1 MKNTLDRSTTIKL
14 LALLL
19 CAYIHQSQQL
29 IKEHKQ
35 SVAILN
41 HAKAWRK
48 KKRIPW
54 SYVDNMLNDRQFR
67 RMFRMT
73 RECFA
78 LLCENIKVAVGE
90 SVLSLKYT
98 LLPFSIIQVT
108 FIMLTLKHHCI
119 SQIIPY

>member
-1 MKNTLDRSTTIKL
+1 MKNTLDKSITIKL

-29 IKEHKQ
+29 IKEREQ
-35 SVAILN
+35 SVAISN
-41 HAKAWRK
+41 HAKARRK

-90 SVLSLKYT
+90 SVFKSEA
-98 LLPFSIIQVT
+98 
-108 FIMLTLKHHCI
+108 
-119 SQIIPY
+119 